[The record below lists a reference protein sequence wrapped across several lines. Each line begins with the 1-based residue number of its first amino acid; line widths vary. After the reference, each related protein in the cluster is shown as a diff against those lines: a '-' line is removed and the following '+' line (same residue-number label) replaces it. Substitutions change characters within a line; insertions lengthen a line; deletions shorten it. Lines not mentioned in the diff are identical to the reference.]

1 MSRSLAERWYEL
13 VLLTYPKHYRAEYGA
28 DIMGAL
34 MAGTRRLPSIRET
47 VVLILEGVG
56 ERARGSAADRV
67 PWWADGVHL
76 GVTVIAV
83 ANLTYALMDRAGPA
97 WIAVSTVLMLT
108 LMRGWAR
115 VSLPLAVAVAVST
128 GRVMMF
134 GGDVT
139 AWGSGLLGPSY
150 HNWVSLIP
158 YGLLAA
164 GAAVLAVRRPR
175 GLRRRSWFWPAI
187 PVAAVLVSY
196 VLDGPYGE
204 LWAVVRAGLEAGF
217 LLVAVW
223 ATAVA
228 RSPRWIT
235 AAAMYVLPIQVTA
248 AVYTQSGALDRA
260 YHVLL
265 AALLLSVTA
274 ALWLGTGGRRDAH
287 PPPLAER

>member
-13 VLLTYPKHYRAEYGA
+13 VLLTYPKGYRAEHGA

-34 MAGTRRLPSIRET
+34 MAVSEIPSIRET
-47 VVLILEGVG
+47 VVLIREGVA
-56 ERARGSAADRV
+56 ERARGSAAGRV

-97 WIAVSTVLMLT
+97 WIAVSTVLLLT
-108 LMRGWAR
+108 LMRGWAWA
-115 VSLPLAVAVAVST
+115 SLPLAVAVAVST
-128 GRVMMF
+128 SRVMMF
-134 GGDVT
+134 GGGVT
-139 AWGSGLLGPSY
+139 EWGSDLLGPSY

-175 GLRRRSWFWPAI
+175 DLRRRSWVWPAI
-187 PVAAVLVSY
+187 PVAAVLATY
-196 VLDGPYGE
+196 VLDAPYGE
-204 LWAVVRAGLEAGF
+204 LMQVVRAGLEAG
-217 LLVAVW
+217 LLLLAVW

-248 AVYTQSGALDRA
+248 VVYKTPGTQDLA

-265 AALLLSVTA
+265 AALLLSVAA
-274 ALWLGTGGRRDAH
+274 ALWLGTRGRWDAR
-287 PPPLAER
+287 AGR